1 LRLKSIPKLFIIL
14 SLILVALSA
23 LTLFSYSATIQDS
36 ASSVDKTEDLF
47 LLFQK
52 ANTTV
57 TEIFS
62 QFEANGKTIPQTS
75 LNEYNQAILLVK
87 ESQTLFQAD
96 QYSESNNKIIQAL
109 QKLKEALRIIY
120 LTYPSGS
127 TEIDLEKAAE
137 LESTVSRYQE
147 QLQRIENLT
156 SLAAAA
162 GYNTT
167 TCEANIQTIKS
178 LLDKASSNIEHQ
190 RFEEASDNL
199 AEAKT
204 IDSKI
209 LNFLANFA
217 VDLKTQR
224 LQTYINQ
231 TETRLATIREK
242 AESVSN
248 TFVSPAN
255 SLEKVS
261 EDQNDDGIIMILPE
275 QADDKEQLKELA
287 PATPEEAERSI
298 YPLRRRFLM
307 WTNDGVHVMWG
318 IYGNGRFVGTDNL
331 GIRCWGI
338 YGKGIFAGFYNGEFF
353 WGKYDNGAWKA
364 EYLFGLEYCY
374 GSYVL
379 FPSLTITSEGAVSP

>member
-1 LRLKSIPKLFIIL
+1 MRLKSIPKLFIIL

-57 TEIFS
+57 IEIFS

-162 GYNTT
+162 GYDTT
-167 TCEANIQTIKS
+167 TYEANIQTIKS

-190 RFEEASDNL
+190 RFEEAFDNL

-204 IDSKI
+204 IGSKI

-217 VDLKTQR
+217 VDLKMQR

-248 TFVSPAN
+248 TA
-255 SLEKVS
+255 SLAALDDAETSLDNAKEYLENKQINETLNELTDSKQS
-261 EDQNDDGIIMILPE
+261 E
-275 QADDKEQLKELA
+275 
-287 PATPEEAERSI
+287 EEA
-298 YPLRRRFLM
+298 
-307 WTNDGVHVMWG
+307 V
-318 IYGNGRFVGTDNL
+318 
-331 GIRCWGI
+331 
-338 YGKGIFAGFYNGEFF
+338 
-353 WGKYDNGAWKA
+353 
-364 EYLFGLEYCY
+364 EYLKIAA
-374 GSYVL
+374 SSTDV
-379 FPSLTITSEGAVSP
+379 TSRSAPTAAQPP

>member
-14 SLILVALSA
+14 SLILVALST

-36 ASSVDKTEDLF
+36 ASSIDKAEDLF

-57 TEIFS
+57 TEIFR
-62 QFEANGKTIPQTS
+62 QFLANGKTIPQTS
-75 LNEYNQAILLVK
+75 LKEYNQAILLAK

-109 QKLKEALRIIY
+109 QKLKETLRIIY
-120 LTYPSGS
+120 LTYPPGS

-162 GYNTT
+162 GYDTT
-167 TCEANIQTIKS
+167 TYEANIQTIKS
-178 LLDKASSNIEHQ
+178 LLDKASNNIEHQ

-199 AEAKT
+199 AEAKK
-204 IDSKI
+204 IGSKI

-248 TFVSPAN
+248 TA
-255 SLEKVS
+255 SLTALDDAETSLDNAKEYLENKQINETLNELIDSKQS
-261 EDQNDDGIIMILPE
+261 E
-275 QADDKEQLKELA
+275 
-287 PATPEEAERSI
+287 EEA
-298 YPLRRRFLM
+298 
-307 WTNDGVHVMWG
+307 V
-318 IYGNGRFVGTDNL
+318 
-331 GIRCWGI
+331 
-338 YGKGIFAGFYNGEFF
+338 
-353 WGKYDNGAWKA
+353 
-364 EYLFGLEYCY
+364 EYLEIAA
-374 GSYVL
+374 SSTDV
-379 FPSLTITSEGAVSP
+379 TSRSAPTALQPP